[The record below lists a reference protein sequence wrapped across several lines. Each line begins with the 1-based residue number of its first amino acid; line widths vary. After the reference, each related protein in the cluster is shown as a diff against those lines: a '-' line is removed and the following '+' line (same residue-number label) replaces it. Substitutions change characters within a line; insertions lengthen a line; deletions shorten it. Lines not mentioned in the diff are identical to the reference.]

1 MNRGIHPL
9 LILIALAPTLG
20 AAAQADDAPSFER
33 DARPVF
39 KEYCFDCHGGGEK
52 VEANLDLRLR
62 RFIVRGGDSGPAIT
76 PGNAADSLLLARAKA
91 GEMPPGEKKVPPERL
106 AALERW
112 IAAGAPTVRDEPET
126 LPTGIDITPEERA
139 FWAFQPIHRAE
150 PPQLAGVVH
159 DEASL
164 AEQPQA
170 DIVRTPIDAFVLA
183 KLREKG
189 LRFAPDADRP
199 TLIRRASFDLIGLPP
214 TPQEIADFLADTS
227 DQAYERLLD
236 RLLSSPHYGER
247 WGRHWLD
254 LAGYADSEGN
264 GGDDTPRPYA
274 YKYRDYV
281 LRSFNQDKPFDRFVI
296 EQLAGDDLVPQPW
309 SNLAPEQIETL
320 AATGLLLTAADPTA
334 SGGDAAEGA
343 NQMLADTLKIVG
355 SSLLG
360 LTVGCA
366 QCHDHRYDPIPQ
378 TDYYRLRA
386 VFEPALDP
394 AHWRRPSQRLLSLY
408 TDEQRAKAASVDAEA
423 NTLQEVYNA
432 KQAKFVSEA
441 LEKELE
447 KFPEDQRGK
456 LRDAYNAPADKRSEE
471 QKQLLAANPKV
482 NISPGVLYQYNQAA
496 ADELKADQAK
506 IAAKRAEKPVEDFV
520 SLASEL
526 PGTPP
531 ATHVFYR
538 GDYRQPKQEVPP
550 GDLTIAAAGG
560 PRLEISGDDPQLPT
574 SGRRLALAKHLMNGK
589 HPLTGRVL
597 VNRIWLN
604 HFGRGLVDTAGDF
617 GMLGNRPTHPEL
629 LDWLADEFAR
639 QGWSLKGMQKL
650 IMLST
655 AFRQSSVAQP
665 PASGAVDPRAVDG
678 DNSFH
683 WHYPVRR
690 LEAEILRDRI
700 LAASGQLNREQ
711 FGPAVPVVDD
721 FVGQV
726 VVKDE
731 LPRRSVYLEV
741 RRSKPVSFLSTFDAP
756 VMTLNCERRVPSTG
770 APQSLMLMNSEFVLK
785 QARLFAERARSETPA
800 DFALPPHG
808 HDAVQPLATK
818 YPRHAEA
825 WKFGWG
831 AFDEAENR
839 VTRFDALP
847 HFTGSAWQGGPTLP
861 DAGLGWV
868 LLHAAGGHA
877 GNDAQHA
884 AIRRWTA
891 PRDGFVTVSGTL
903 HHPSEHGDG
912 VRGRVVGSRAGML
925 AEWLVKTRETA
936 TDVPRLE
943 VQAGDTID
951 MVVDCFGDV
960 NCDSFNWN
968 TQIKLCD
975 AENHEL
981 DSWTSAGD
989 FHGPYGI
996 SIPQQIAYAWRIAYQ
1011 REATLEELDAACRF
1025 VAAQLAVLRAGD
1037 TKTDHELSAMT
1048 SLCQQLLSSN
1058 ECLYGD

>member
-1 MNRGIHPL
+1 MNRGIHQL
-9 LILIALAPTLG
+9 LILVALAALG
-20 AAAQADDAPSFER
+20 AAAQADDAPSFEG

-52 VEANLDLRLR
+52 VEGNLDLRLR
-62 RFIVRGGDSGPAIT
+62 RFIVRGGDSGPAVT
-76 PGNAADSLLLARAKA
+76 PGNAANSLLLARVKA
-91 GEMPPGEKKVPPERL
+91 GEMPPGEKKVPPARL

-112 IAAGAPTVRDEPET
+112 IAAGAPTVRDEPGT
-126 LPTGIDITPEERA
+126 LPAGIDITPEERA
-139 FWAFQPIHRAE
+139 FWAFQPIRRSE
-150 PPQLAGVVH
+150 PPQLAGVIH
-159 DEASL
+159 DEALL
-164 AEQPQA
+164 AQQPEA
-170 DIVRTPIDAFVLA
+170 EIVRSPIDAFVLA
-183 KLREKG
+183 RLREKR
-189 LRFAPDADRP
+189 LRFAPDADRL
-199 TLIRRASFDLIGLPP
+199 TLLRRASLDLIGLPP
-214 TPQEIADFLADTS
+214 TPQEVADFMADTS
-227 DQAYERLLD
+227 DRAYERLLD

-254 LAGYADSEGN
+254 VAGYADSEGN

-281 LRSFNQDKPFDRFVI
+281 IRSFNADKPFDRFII
-296 EQLAGDDLVPQPW
+296 EQLAGDELVPQPW

-320 AATGLLLTAADPTA
+320 AATGLLHTAADPTA
-334 SGGDAAEGA
+334 GGGDPAEGA
-343 NQMLADTLKIVG
+343 NLMLADTLKIVG

-394 AHWRRPSQRLLSLY
+394 AHWRRPPQRLLSLY
-408 TDEQRAKAASVDAEA
+408 TDQQRAKAAAVDSEA
-423 NTLQEVYNA
+423 NTLQEAYNA
-432 KQAKFVSEA
+432 KQAKLVSEA
-441 LEKELE
+441 LEKELQ
-447 KFPEDQRGK
+447 KFPEELRGK

-520 SLASEL
+520 SVANESS
-526 PGTPP
+526 GTLP
-531 ATHVFYR
+531 ATRVFYR
-538 GDYRQPKQEVPP
+538 GDYRQPKQEVLP
-550 GDLTIAAAGG
+550 GDLTIAAADGQ
-560 PRLEISGDDPQLPT
+560 RLEIAGDDPQLPT
-574 SGRRLALAKHLMNGK
+574 SGRRLALAKHLMSGK

-597 VNRIWLN
+597 VNRVWLN
-604 HFGRGLVDTAGDF
+604 HFGRGLVETAGDF

-639 QGWSLKGMQKL
+639 QGWSMKRMHKL

-655 AFRQSSVAQP
+655 VFRQSSVARP
-665 PASGAVDPRAVDG
+665 PASGAVDPRAADG
-678 DNSFH
+678 DNSYY
-683 WHYPVRR
+683 WHNPVRR
-690 LEAEILRDRI
+690 LEAEIMRDRM
-700 LAASGQLNREQ
+700 LTASGQLNRAQ

-785 QARLFAERARSETPA
+785 QARVFAERMRSETPA
-800 DFALPPHG
+800 DFALPQ
-808 HDAVQPLATK
+808 VQPLAAK

-825 WKFGWG
+825 WQFGWG
-831 AFDEAENR
+831 VFDEAENR
-839 VTRFDALP
+839 VTQFNAFP
-847 HFTGSAWQGGPTLP
+847 HFTGSTWQGGPDLP

-868 LLHAAGGHA
+868 MLHAAGGHA
-877 GNDAQHA
+877 GNDVQHA

-891 PRDGFVTVSGTL
+891 PRDGFVTISGTL

-912 VRGRVVGSRAGML
+912 VRGRVVASRAGML

-936 TDVPRLE
+936 TGAPRVG

-951 MVVDCFGDV
+951 LVVDCFGDV
-960 NCDSFNWN
+960 NCDSFTWN
-968 TQIKLCD
+968 AQVKLCD
-975 AENHEL
+975 AENREL
-981 DSWTSAGD
+981 DAWTSAGD
-989 FHGPYGI
+989 FHGPSGI

-1011 REATLEELDAACRF
+1011 REATLEELDSACRF
-1025 VAAQLAVLRAGD
+1025 VAEQLAALRAGD
-1037 TKTDHELSAMT
+1037 NKADQELSAMT
-1048 SLCQQLLSSN
+1048 WLCQQLLSSN
-1058 ECLYGD
+1058 EFLYVD

>member
-1 MNRGIHPL
+1 MNRGIFQL
-9 LILIALAPTLG
+9 LTLAALALAFG
-20 AAAQADDAPSFER
+20 AVAQADETLSFER
-33 DARPVF
+33 HARPIF

-52 VEANLDLRLR
+52 VEGNLDLRLR
-62 RFIVRGGDSGPAIT
+62 RFVVRGGDSGPAIM
-76 PGNAADSLLLARAKA
+76 PGNAAASLLLARAKA
-91 GEMPPGEKKVPPERL
+91 GEMPPTQKKVPPEKL

-112 IAAGAPTVRDEPET
+112 IDAGAPTVRDEPES
-126 LPTGIDITPEERA
+126 LPPGIDISPEERA
-139 FWAFQPIHRAE
+139 FWAFQPIHRTD
-150 PPQLAGVVH
+150 PPQLPDVVNN
-159 DEASL
+159 EAML

-170 DIVRTPIDAFVLA
+170 DIVRTPIDTFVLA

-189 LRFAPDADRP
+189 LRFASDADRL
-199 TLIRRASFDLIGLPP
+199 TFVRRASFDLIGLPP
-214 TPQEIADFLADTS
+214 TPQEIADFLTDTS
-227 DQAYERLLD
+227 ELAYERLLD
-236 RLLSSPHYGER
+236 RLLSSPRYGER

-254 LAGYADSEGN
+254 VAGYADSEGN

-281 LRSFNQDKPFDRFVI
+281 IRSINEDKPFDQFVI
-296 EQLAGDDLVPQPW
+296 EQLAGDELVPQPW
-309 SNLAPEQIETL
+309 RNLSPERIETL
-320 AATGLLLTAADPTA
+320 AATGFLLTAADPTA
-334 SGGDAAEGA
+334 GGGDVAEGA

-408 TDEQRAKAASVDAEA
+408 TDEERTKAAAVEAEA
-423 NTLQEVYNA
+423 KTLQEAYNA
-432 KQAKFVSEA
+432 KQAKFVGEA

-447 KFPEDQRGK
+447 TFPEEVRGK
-456 LRDAYNAPADKRSEE
+456 LRDAYTTPADKRSDE

-520 SLASEL
+520 SMISEQA
-526 PGTPP
+526 GTLP

-538 GDYRQPKQEVPP
+538 GDYRQPKQEVSP

-560 PRLEISGDDPQLPT
+560 ERLEIAGDDPQVPT
-574 SGRRLALAKHLMNGK
+574 SGRRLALARHLMNGK
-589 HPLTGRVL
+589 HPLTSRVL

-604 HFGRGLVDTAGDF
+604 HFGRGLVETAGDF
-617 GMLGNRPTHPEL
+617 GMLGTRPTHPEL

-639 QGWSLKGMQKL
+639 QGWSIKRMHKL

-655 AFRQSSVAQP
+655 VFRQSSVCDADVS
-665 PASGAVDPRAVDG
+665 PAAACGAGVSPEEEQAGRLHHNVDPRAVDG
-678 DNSFH
+678 DNAYY

-700 LAASGQLNREQ
+700 LTASGQLNRAP

-785 QARLFAERARSETPA
+785 QARLFAERVRSETPA
-800 DFALPPHG
+800 DLALPAEGSP
-808 HDAVQPLATK
+808 ATK
-818 YPRHAEA
+818 Y
-825 WKFGWG
+825 
-831 AFDEAENR
+831 
-839 VTRFDALP
+839 
-847 HFTGSAWQGGPTLP
+847 
-861 DAGLGWV
+861 
-868 LLHAAGGHA
+868 
-877 GNDAQHA
+877 
-884 AIRRWTA
+884 
-891 PRDGFVTVSGTL
+891 
-903 HHPSEHGDG
+903 
-912 VRGRVVGSRAGML
+912 
-925 AEWLVKTRETA
+925 
-936 TDVPRLE
+936 
-943 VQAGDTID
+943 
-951 MVVDCFGDV
+951 
-960 NCDSFNWN
+960 
-968 TQIKLCD
+968 
-975 AENHEL
+975 
-981 DSWTSAGD
+981 
-989 FHGPYGI
+989 
-996 SIPQQIAYAWRIAYQ
+996 PQQIAYAWQIAYQ
-1011 REATLEELDAACRF
+1011 REATLEEFNSACRF
-1025 VAAQLAVLRAGD
+1025 VVEQLEILRASD
-1037 TKTDHELSAMT
+1037 NKSDHELTALT

-1058 ECLYGD
+1058 EFLYVD

>member
-1 MNRGIHPL
+1 MNRGTYPI
-9 LILIALAPTLG
+9 LILAALALAISGP
-20 AAAQADDAPSFER
+20 AQADDTPSFER
-33 DARPVF
+33 GARAVF

-52 VEANLDLRLR
+52 VEGNLDLRLR
-62 RFIVRGGDSGPAIT
+62 RFIVRGGDSGPAIA
-76 PGNAADSLLLARAKA
+76 PGNAADSLLLARVKA
-91 GEMPPGEKKVPPERL
+91 GEMPPGQKKVPPERL
-106 AALERW
+106 AVLERW
-112 IAAGAPTVRDEPET
+112 IAAGAPILRDEPEA
-126 LPTGIDITPEERA
+126 LPPGIDITPDERA
-139 FWAFQPIHRAE
+139 FWLFQPIRRSE
-150 PPQLAGVVH
+150 PPTLPGVVH
-159 DEASL
+159 DEVML
-164 AEQPQA
+164 AQQPQA

-189 LRFAPDADRP
+189 LRFAPDADRL
-199 TLIRRASFDLIGLPP
+199 TLIRRASFDLTGLPP
-214 TPQEIADFLADTS
+214 TPQEIADFVADTS
-227 DQAYERLLD
+227 DQAYDRLLD
-236 RLLSSPHYGER
+236 RLLSSPYYGER

-254 LAGYADSEGN
+254 VAGYADSEGN
-264 GGDDTPRPYA
+264 GSDDTPRPYA
-274 YKYRDYV
+274 YKFRDYV
-281 LRSFNQDKPFDRFVI
+281 IRSFNEDKPFDRFVT
-296 EQLAGDDLVPQPW
+296 EQLAGDELVPQPW
-309 SNLAPEQIETL
+309 SNLPPEQIEVL
-320 AATGLLLTAADPTA
+320 AATGFLLTAADPTA
-334 SGGDAAEGA
+334 GGGDTAEGA

-378 TDYYRLRA
+378 SDYYRLRA
-386 VFEPALDP
+386 VFEPTLDP
-394 AHWRRPSQRLLSLY
+394 AHWRRPSERRLSLY
-408 TDEQRAKAASVDAEA
+408 TDQDRAKAAAVEAEA

-432 KQAKFVSEA
+432 KQTKFVNEA

-447 KFPEDQRGK
+447 KFPEELRGK
-456 LRDAYNAPADKRSEE
+456 LRDAYNTPGDKRSDE

-496 ADELKADQAK
+496 ADELKGDQAK

-520 SLASEL
+520 SVANEL
-526 PGTPP
+526 QGTLP

-538 GDYRQPKQEVPP
+538 GDYRQPKQEVLP
-550 GDLTIAAAGG
+550 GDLTIAAADGQ
-560 PRLEISGDDPQLPT
+560 RLEIAGDDPRLPT
-574 SGRRLALAKHLMNGK
+574 SGRRLALARHLMSGK

-597 VNRIWLN
+597 ANRIWLN

-617 GMLGNRPTHPEL
+617 GMLGTRPTHPEL

-639 QGWSLKGMQKL
+639 QGWSMKRMHKL

-655 AFRQSSVAQP
+655 IFRQSSVARP
-665 PASGAVDPRAVDG
+665 LASGAIDPRALDG
-678 DNSFH
+678 DNSYY

-700 LAASGQLNREQ
+700 LTASGQLNRAQ

-785 QARLFAERARSETPA
+785 QAHLFAERVRSETPA
-800 DFALPPHG
+800 DFAPPH
-808 HDAVQPLATK
+808 VQPLTTK
-818 YPRHAEA
+818 YPRHADA
-825 WKFGWG
+825 WQFGWG
-831 AFDEAENR
+831 AFDEAESR
-839 VTRFDALP
+839 VTQFNALP

-861 DAGLGWV
+861 EAGLGWV
-868 LLHAAGGHA
+868 LLNAAGGHA
-877 GNDAQHA
+877 GNDTRHA

-891 PRDGFVTVSGTL
+891 PHAGFATISGVL

-912 VRGRVVGSRAGML
+912 IRARAAGSRTGLL

-936 TDVPRLE
+936 TDVPRVE
-943 VQAGDTID
+943 VHVGDTID
-951 MVVDCFGDV
+951 FVVDCFGDV
-960 NCDSFNWN
+960 NCDSFTWN

-975 AENHEL
+975 AENHEI
-981 DSWTSAGD
+981 DRWTSAAD
-989 FHGPYGI
+989 FHGPQGI

-1011 REATLEELDAACRF
+1011 REATLEELESACRF
-1025 VAAQLAVLRAGD
+1025 IVEQLAALRASD
-1037 TKTDHELSAMT
+1037 SKTDHELSAMT

-1058 ECLYGD
+1058 EFLYVD